1 MKFLTVIQMDSDSPT
16 CVWNMKLV
24 SIAPVVVPSG
34 YIMWNKTIP
43 VTGKNSCGFTKA
55 SKKVDELLLFFPVKQ
70 SPSFEIYSYFICNV
84 AVYYINNGKGVPC
97 KHILQFTH
105 EDMRISH
112 FDSHCSW
119 SQMETFWTALVFW
132 KLWNIHSRS
141 WLKPFPLRY
150 PTLNVSSAACVSCH
164 RQVRPTGGHGGI
176 I

>member
-1 MKFLTVIQMDSDSPT
+1 MIHLLVYEIWNLFLLLPLLCHLGTSCEIKRYQWLAKT
-16 CVWNMKLV
+16 
-24 SIAPVVVPSG
+24 PVASQ
-34 YIMWNKTIP
+34 
-43 VTGKNSCGFTKA
+43 

-105 EDMRISH
+105 EDMRLSH

-132 KLWNIHSRS
+132 KLWNSHSRS